1 MAELWK
7 NLIAQED
14 EGLASQLRLSR
25 VSISKN
31 TGQMRVKFA
40 SDKILNDTQ
49 FKRVER
55 LMASAFPAVKVKVQL
70 EYPTLRDRVL
80 EDVTLAGPVMKSL
93 VKLL

>member
-14 EGLASQLRLSR
+14 EGLANQLTLSR

-49 FKRVER
+49 FNFGVRR
-55 LMASAFPAVKVKVQL
+55 TNQGKVYRMGEQ
-70 EYPTLRDRVL
+70 
-80 EDVTLAGPVMKSL
+80 
-93 VKLL
+93 